1 MTWLTNQFLVAM
13 PSMSDSIFERTV
25 VLVCMHD
32 KDGAL
37 GIVINRITELLLEDI
52 LKELDLEPNGQP
64 EIKLP
69 VHFGG
74 PCQIERGLVLHDASK
89 SWAST
94 IKVGEDF
101 GLTMSRDVL
110 EDISENRGPQF
121 YLPVLGFSGWES
133 EQLEAEMQNNVW
145 LSTPADSSIIFDTP
159 VQDRWQKAASLVGI
173 DIATIST
180 VAGHA

>member
-13 PSMSDSIFERTV
+13 PTMSDSIFERTV

-32 KDGAL
+32 EDGAL
-37 GIVINRITELLLEDI
+37 GVVINRITELHLEDI
-52 LKELDLEPNGQP
+52 LKELDLQPNEQP
-64 EIKLP
+64 ETKLP

-74 PCQIERGLVLHDASK
+74 PCQIERGLVLHDATR
-89 SWAST
+89 SWSST
-94 IKVGEDF
+94 IKVGNEF

-110 EDISENRGPQF
+110 EDISENRGPRF

-133 EQLEAEMQNNVW
+133 EQLETEMQNNMW
-145 LSTPADSSIIFDTP
+145 LSTPADFSIIFDTP
-159 VQDRWQKAASLVGI
+159 VHERWQRAASLVGI